1 MDSDQKVYLLFIRA
15 HGMFQQEFYGWS
27 IYRKAIKT
35 FLKQRKKSK
44 YLVKVG
50 KYHDLE
56 LMEGVLDTNASL
68 YMLDTISLPSQSG
81 HDMILLT
88 TKHELN
94 LFEKDLALQLKDY
107 CSMDKV
113 DNGNDIQT
121 YVTMY
126 ELLLDEYQIPLQT
139 IGYYPHEL
147 EEMYGSEE
155 DDTRAY
161 LDAVYDDISS
171 LDYDTKL
178 SMMLAK
184 APLRNQYLS
193 SGLLSKIIYSAEAFI
208 KVMRDRM

>member
-1 MDSDQKVYLLFIRA
+1 ML
-15 HGMFQQEFYGWS
+15 QQEFYGWS

>member
-1 MDSDQKVYLLFIRA
+1 MDSDQKVYMLFIRS
-15 HGMFQQEFYGWS
+15 HGMFQEEFYGWS
-27 IYRKAIKT
+27 VYRKAIKT

-44 YLVKVG
+44 YIVKIG

-56 LMEGVLDTNASL
+56 LMEGRVDTNASL
-68 YMLDTISLPSQSG
+68 YMLDTISLQSQTG
-81 HDMILLT
+81 HNMIILT

-107 CSMDKV
+107 CSMDRV
-113 DNGNDIQT
+113 DDGNDIHV

-126 ELLLDEYQIPLQT
+126 ELLFDEYQLPLQT
-139 IGYYPHEL
+139 LGYYPHEL
-147 EEMYGSEE
+147 EDMYGSEE
-155 DDTRAY
+155 DNARAY
-161 LDAVYDDISS
+161 LDSVYDDISP

-178 SMMLAK
+178 SMILAE

-208 KVMRDRM
+208 KIMRDRM

>member
-27 IYRKAIKT
+27 VYRKAIKT

>member
-27 IYRKAIKT
+27 IYCKAIKT

>member
-1 MDSDQKVYLLFIRA
+1 MDPERKIYILFIRE
-15 HGMFQQEFYGWS
+15 HEMFRQEFYGWS
-27 IYRKAIKT
+27 FYRKAIKT

-44 YLVKVG
+44 YVVKVG
-50 KYHDLE
+50 KYRDLE
-56 LMEGVLDTNASL
+56 SMEGVLDASASL
-68 YMLDTISLPSQSG
+68 YMLDTISLLSQSG
-81 HDMILLT
+81 HDMVLLT
-88 TKHELN
+88 TKRELN
-94 LFEKDLALQLKDY
+94 LFEKDLALRLKDY

-113 DNGNDIQT
+113 DHGNDIHV

-126 ELLLDEYQIPLQT
+126 ELLLDEYQTPLQT

-184 APLRNQYLS
+184 SPLRNRYFS
-193 SGLLSKIIYSAEAFI
+193 SGLISKIIYSAEAFI
-208 KVMRDRM
+208 KIMRDRM

>member
-27 IYRKAIKT
+27 VYRKAIKT

-81 HDMILLT
+81 YDMVLLT
-88 TKHELN
+88 TKRELN
-94 LFEKDLALQLKDY
+94 LFEKDLALRLKDY

-113 DNGNDIQT
+113 DNGNDIHA

-155 DDTRAY
+155 DDARAY

>member
-1 MDSDQKVYLLFIRA
+1 
-15 HGMFQQEFYGWS
+15 MFQQEFYGWS

>member
-50 KYHDLE
+50 KYRDLE

>member
-88 TKHELN
+88 TKRELN

>member
-147 EEMYGSEE
+147 EEMYGGEE
-155 DDTRAY
+155 DDARAY

>member
-15 HGMFQQEFYGWS
+15 HGMLQQEFYGWS